1 MPRSRRK
8 FDIDEFVRACLEAWE
23 ADGADA
29 VKDVLDRTLGR
40 GCAPVRECFGD
51 PREAHLQVLY
61 AGPELVIENMVW
73 APGMSYPAHNHNT
86 PVMTGVYAGL
96 EVNDFYHPSPRIG
109 GRLQRTETV
118 DIGEG
123 DAVLMGYDAIHRIA
137 NPNRRSFTGAF
148 HIYMGD
154 YLHSSRSI
162 WYPDEASE
170 TAASF
175 ALTKDI
181 FAAANRDLVTARA
194 LEAEPRHRKRKG
206 TGGLTAVTLATGP
219 AISGSTTGT
228 ATAGAATSN
237 ATAANAAALAAATAA
252 AVGASGPRR
261 GSKPRAGSGGPSRA
275 HLHPPG
281 EQG

>member
-1 MPRSRRK
+1 MAMPRSRRK
-8 FDIDEFVRACLEAWE
+8 FDIDEFVRECLQAWE

-61 AGPELVIENMVW
+61 PGPELVIENMVW

-96 EVNDFYHPSPRIG
+96 EVNDFYQQTRSRKG
-109 GRLQRTETV
+109 GRLQRTATV
-118 DIGEG
+118 DINEG
-123 DAVLMGYDAIHRIA
+123 QAVLMAHDAIHRIA
-137 NPNRRSFTGAF
+137 NPNRRTFTGAF

-170 TAASF
+170 TPASF
-175 ALTKDI
+175 AVTKDI
-181 FAAANRDLVTARA
+181 FAAANRDLAAARA
-194 LEAEPRHRKRKG
+194 AEAEQDLHKKKG
-206 TGGLTAVTLATGP
+206 APPGLGAGTTGP
-219 AISGSTTGT
+219 GSP
-228 ATAGAATSN
+228 
-237 ATAANAAALAAATAA
+237 
-252 AVGASGPRR
+252 SGPPS
-261 GSKPRAGSGGPSRA
+261 GPSGPSGPAGHTHGVTHSAPHAPGRGPSRRGPRA
-275 HLHPPG
+275 PLHAPG
-281 EQG
+281 EHQG

>member
-1 MPRSRRK
+1 MAMPRSRRK
-8 FDIDEFVRACLEAWE
+8 FDIDEFVRECLEAWE

-29 VKDVLDRTLGR
+29 VKLVLDRTLRR

-96 EVNDFYHPSPRIG
+96 EVNDFYHQIGPRTG
-109 GRLQRTETV
+109 GRLQRTKTV
-118 DIGEG
+118 DINEG
-123 DAVLMGYDAIHRIA
+123 QAVLMAHDAIHRIA
-137 NPNRRSFTGAF
+137 NPNRRTFTGAF

-170 TAASF
+170 KPASF

-181 FAAANRDLVTARA
+181 FAAANRDLAAARA
-194 LEAEPRHRKRKG
+194 ADAEQDAHKKKSSAG
-206 TGGLTAVTLATGP
+206 IAASNGP
-219 AISGSTTGT
+219 GSGS
-228 ATAGAATSN
+228 GAPSGSPSGHAH
-237 ATAANAAALAAATAA
+237 
-252 AVGASGPRR
+252 GAPHPAPHPAPHAPAR
-261 GSKPRAGSGGPSRA
+261 GPSRRSPRA
-275 HLHPPG
+275 PLRSPG
-281 EQG
+281 DQG

>member
-8 FDIDEFVRACLEAWE
+8 FDIDEFVRECLQAWE
-23 ADGADA
+23 ADGAAA

-61 AGPELVIENMVW
+61 PGPELVIENMVW

-96 EVNDFYHPSPRIG
+96 EVNDFYHPSPRVG

-170 TAASF
+170 TTASF

-181 FAAANRDLVTARA
+181 FAAANRDLAAAR
-194 LEAEPRHRKRKG
+194 LEDDLDQPRRAKRKG
-206 TGGLTAVTLATGP
+206 MAELTGATV
-219 AISGSTTGT
+219 AAGT
-228 ATAGAATSN
+228 S
-237 ATAANAAALAAATAA
+237 
-252 AVGASGPRR
+252 
-261 GSKPRAGSGGPSRA
+261 GSGGPSTTGAARA
-275 HLHPPG
+275 SAANAGARRSSKARAASGTLARTHLHPPG
-281 EQG
+281 DQG

>member
-8 FDIDEFVRACLEAWE
+8 FDIDEFVRECLQAWE
-23 ADGADA
+23 TEGADA

-61 AGPELVIENMVW
+61 PGPELVIENMVW

-96 EVNDFYHPSPRIG
+96 EVNDFYQPQSSTG

-118 DIGEG
+118 DINEGE
-123 DAVLMGYDAIHRIA
+123 AVLMAHDAIHRIA
-137 NPNRRSFTGAF
+137 NPSRRSFTGAF

-162 WYPDEASE
+162 WYPDDASE
-170 TAASF
+170 TPASF

-181 FAAANRDLVTARA
+181 FAAANRDLAAARA
-194 LEAEPRHRKRKG
+194 AEADQDVHKKKG
-206 TGGLTAVTLATGP
+206 APPGPVLGAGPTGP
-219 AISGSTTGT
+219 GSP
-228 ATAGAATSN
+228 
-237 ATAANAAALAAATAA
+237 
-252 AVGASGPRR
+252 SGPPSGPTAHTHGVTHSAPHAPGRGPSRR
-261 GSKPRAGSGGPSRA
+261 GSRAP
-275 HLHPPG
+275 LHAPG
-281 EQG
+281 EHQG

>member
-1 MPRSRRK
+1 MPRSRLK
-8 FDIDEFVRACLEAWE
+8 FDIDEFVRECLQAWE

-61 AGPELVIENMVW
+61 PGPELVIENMVW

-96 EVNDFYHPSPRIG
+96 EVNDFYHQTRSRKG
-109 GRLQRTETV
+109 GASLRRTETV
-118 DIGEG
+118 DIAEG
-123 DAVLMGYDAIHRIA
+123 QAVLMAHDAIHRIA
-137 NPNRRSFTGAF
+137 NPNRRTFTGAF

-170 TAASF
+170 TPASF

-181 FAAANRDLVTARA
+181 FAAANRDLAAARA
-194 LEAEPRHRKRKG
+194 ADPDPDPPKKKSAAG
-206 TGGLTAVTLATGP
+206 PPGPTGP
-219 AISGSTTGT
+219 GS
-228 ATAGAATSN
+228 AGPSPGHN
-237 ATAANAAALAAATAA
+237 H
-252 AVGASGPRR
+252 GAPHGVTHSAPHAPAR
-261 GSKPRAGSGGPSRA
+261 GPSRRTTRSP
-275 HLHPPG
+275 LRSPG
-281 EQG
+281 DQG

>member
-1 MPRSRRK
+1 MAMPRSRRK
-8 FDIDEFVRACLEAWE
+8 FDIDEFVRECLQAWE
-23 ADGADA
+23 TEGADA

-61 AGPELVIENMVW
+61 PGPELVIENMVW

-96 EVNDFYHPSPRIG
+96 EVNDFYQAQPAPG

-118 DIGEG
+118 DINEGE
-123 DAVLMGYDAIHRIA
+123 AVLMAHDAIHRIA
-137 NPNRRSFTGAF
+137 NPNRRTFTGAF

-170 TAASF
+170 TPASF

-181 FAAANRDLVTARA
+181 FAAANRDLVASRA
-194 LEAEPRHRKRKG
+194 LEADQDPPKKKS
-206 TGGLTAVTLATGP
+206 TGP
-219 AISGSTTGT
+219 TGTTGPGS
-228 ATAGAATSN
+228 AGPP
-237 ATAANAAALAAATAA
+237 
-252 AVGASGPRR
+252 SGPSAGHTHGPSHPPHAPARGPWSRR
-261 GSKPRAGSGGPSRA
+261 GSRAP
-275 HLHPPG
+275 LHAPDDRH
-281 EQG
+281 ES

>member
-8 FDIDEFVRACLEAWE
+8 FDIDEFVRECLEAWE

-61 AGPELVIENMVW
+61 PGPELVIENMVW

-96 EVNDFYHPSPRIG
+96 EVNDFYHQTRSRKG

-118 DIGEG
+118 DINEG
-123 DAVLMGYDAIHRIA
+123 QAVLMAHDAIHRIA
-137 NPNRRSFTGAF
+137 NPNKRTFTGAF

-170 TAASF
+170 TPASF
-175 ALTKDI
+175 AMTKDI
-181 FAAANRDLVTARA
+181 FAAANRDLAAARA
-194 LEAEPRHRKRKG
+194 ADADQEPHKKKG
-206 TGGLTAVTLATGP
+206 GAPPGLGSTGLGSTGP
-219 AISGSTTGT
+219 GS
-228 ATAGAATSN
+228 
-237 ATAANAAALAAATAA
+237 
-252 AVGASGPRR
+252 ASGP
-261 GSKPRAGSGGPSRA
+261 PSGPSASHAHGVTHSAPHAPARGPSRRGNRA
-275 HLHPPG
+275 PLHAPG
-281 EQG
+281 EHQG

>member
-8 FDIDEFVRACLEAWE
+8 FDIDEFVRECLQAWE

-61 AGPELVIENMVW
+61 PGPELVIENMVW

-96 EVNDFYHPSPRIG
+96 EVNDFYQTQSRRG
-109 GRLQRTETV
+109 GRLQRTATV
-118 DIGEG
+118 DINEGE
-123 DAVLMGYDAIHRIA
+123 AVLMAHDAIHRIA
-137 NPNRRSFTGAF
+137 NPNRRTFTGAF

-162 WYPDEASE
+162 WYPDEGSE
-170 TAASF
+170 TPASF
-175 ALTKDI
+175 AVTKDI
-181 FAAANRDLVTARA
+181 FAAANRDLAAARA
-194 LEAEPRHRKRKG
+194 ADAEQELHKKRSAG
-206 TGGLTAVTLATGP
+206 TPGSGLGGLTGSTGP
-219 AISGSTTGT
+219 
-228 ATAGAATSN
+228 GAPSAPP
-237 ATAANAAALAAATAA
+237 
-252 AVGASGPRR
+252 SGPLGGHAHGVTHSAPHAPAR
-261 GSKPRAGSGGPSRA
+261 GPSRRGLRSTSRA
-275 HLHPPG
+275 PG
-281 EQG
+281 DQG

>member
-8 FDIDEFVRACLEAWE
+8 FDIDEFVRECLQAWE
-23 ADGADA
+23 AEGADA
-29 VKDVLDRTLGR
+29 VKDVLDRTLAR

-61 AGPELVIENMVW
+61 PGPELVIENMVW

-96 EVNDFYHPSPRIG
+96 EVNDFYEARAPRG
-109 GRLQRTETV
+109 GRLERTATV
-118 DIGEG
+118 DINEG
-123 DAVLMGYDAIHRIA
+123 QSVLMTHDAIHRIA
-137 NPNRRSFTGAF
+137 NPNRRAFTGAF

-170 TAASF
+170 TPASF

-181 FAAANRDLVTARA
+181 FAAANRDLAAARA
-194 LEAEPRHRKRKG
+194 ADAEQDLHKKKSVS
-206 TGGLTAVTLATGP
+206 GLTASTGP
-219 AISGSTTGT
+219 GS
-228 ATAGAATSN
+228 
-237 ATAANAAALAAATAA
+237 
-252 AVGASGPRR
+252 ASGPPS
-261 GSKPRAGSGGPSRA
+261 GPPAGHTHGATHSAPHAPGRGPSRRGTRSA
-275 HLHPPG
+275 SHSPG

>member
-8 FDIDEFVRACLEAWE
+8 FDIDEFVRECLQAWE

-61 AGPELVIENMVW
+61 PGPELVIENMVW

-96 EVNDFYHPSPRIG
+96 EVNDFYHSAGPRTG
-109 GRLQRTETV
+109 GRLQRTATV
-118 DIGEG
+118 DINEGE
-123 DAVLMGYDAIHRIA
+123 AVLMAHDAIHRIA
-137 NPNRRSFTGAF
+137 NPNRRTFTGAF

-170 TAASF
+170 TPASF
-175 ALTKDI
+175 AVTKDI
-181 FAAANRDLVTARA
+181 FAAANRDLAAARA
-194 LEAEPRHRKRKG
+194 AEEGHKKKSV
-206 TGGLTAVTLATGP
+206 TGGMGGIGGIGGIGGSTGP
-219 AISGSTTGT
+219 GS
-228 ATAGAATSN
+228 
-237 ATAANAAALAAATAA
+237 
-252 AVGASGPRR
+252 ASGPASGPTGHPHNATHSPPHAPGRGPTRR
-261 GSKPRAGSGGPSRA
+261 GARSP
-275 HLHPPG
+275 LHSPG
-281 EQG
+281 ELHSPGDQG

>member
-8 FDIDEFVRACLEAWE
+8 FDIDEFVRECLQAWE
-23 ADGADA
+23 ADGAAA

-61 AGPELVIENMVW
+61 PGPELVIENMVW

-96 EVNDFYHPSPRIG
+96 EVNDFYHPSPRVG

-170 TAASF
+170 TTASF

-181 FAAANRDLVTARA
+181 FAAANRDL
-194 LEAEPRHRKRKG
+194 
-206 TGGLTAVTLATGP
+206 
-219 AISGSTTGT
+219 
-228 ATAGAATSN
+228 
-237 ATAANAAALAAATAA
+237 AAARLEDDLDQ
-252 AVGASGPRR
+252 PRR
-261 GSKPRAGSGGPSRA
+261 AKR
-275 HLHPPG
+275 
-281 EQG
+281 

>member
-1 MPRSRRK
+1 MPRSRRT
-8 FDIDEFVRACLEAWE
+8 FDIDEFVRECLEAWE
-23 ADGADA
+23 ADGAEA
-29 VKDVLDRTLGR
+29 VKDVLDRTLRR

-61 AGPELVIENMVW
+61 PGPELVIENMVW

-86 PVMTGVYAGL
+86 PVMTGVYAGV
-96 EVNDFYHPSPRIG
+96 EINDFYHPSPQAG
-109 GRLQRTETV
+109 GRLQRTRTV

-137 NPNRRSFTGAF
+137 NPDRRSFTGAF

-170 TAASF
+170 TPATF

-181 FAAANRDLVTARA
+181 FAAANRDLVAARA
-194 LEAEPRHRKRKG
+194 AESEPG
-206 TGGLTAVTLATGP
+206 
-219 AISGSTTGT
+219 SGSGSELEPDRDRDTVPAGVSAPAVSIPPVPPVAAGAPTPPPAS
-228 ATAGAATSN
+228 ATAPPSAAHSSPRS
-237 ATAANAAALAAATAA
+237 
-252 AVGASGPRR
+252 ASRPPARGPGRR
-261 GSKPRAGSGGPSRA
+261 SARS
-275 HLHPPG
+275 HLHSSG
-281 EQG
+281 DQG

>member
-8 FDIDEFVRACLEAWE
+8 FDIDEFVRECLEAWE

-40 GCAPVRECFGD
+40 GCAPVRERFGD

-61 AGPELVIENMVW
+61 PGPELVIENMVW

-96 EVNDFYHPSPRIG
+96 EVNDFYHPSPRVG
-109 GRLQRTETV
+109 GRLQRTQTV

-170 TAASF
+170 TPASF
-175 ALTKDI
+175 ELTKDI
-181 FAAANRDLVTARA
+181 FAAAN
-194 LEAEPRHRKRKG
+194 
-206 TGGLTAVTLATGP
+206 
-219 AISGSTTGT
+219 
-228 ATAGAATSN
+228 
-237 ATAANAAALAAATAA
+237 
-252 AVGASGPRR
+252 
-261 GSKPRAGSGGPSRA
+261 
-275 HLHPPG
+275 
-281 EQG
+281 

>member
-8 FDIDEFVRACLEAWE
+8 FDIDEFVRECLQAWE
-23 ADGADA
+23 TEGADA

-61 AGPELVIENMVW
+61 PGPELVIENMVW

-96 EVNDFYHPSPRIG
+96 EVNDFYRAQSRAG
-109 GRLQRTETV
+109 GRLQRTRTV
-118 DIGEG
+118 DINEGEV
-123 DAVLMGYDAIHRIA
+123 VLMAHDAIHRIA

-170 TAASF
+170 TQASF

-181 FAAANRDLVTARA
+181 FAAANRDLVASRA
-194 LEAEPRHRKRKG
+194 ADAEQDAHKKK
-206 TGGLTAVTLATGP
+206 TGGPAGTTGP
-219 AISGSTTGT
+219 GS
-228 ATAGAATSN
+228 AGPP
-237 ATAANAAALAAATAA
+237 
-252 AVGASGPRR
+252 SGPPSGHTHGPSHPPHAPARGPSARR
-261 GSKPRAGSGGPSRA
+261 GSRAP
-275 HLHPPG
+275 LHAPDDMH
-281 EQG
+281 ES

>member
-8 FDIDEFVRACLEAWE
+8 FDIDEFVRECLQAWE

-29 VKDVLDRTLGR
+29 VKDVLDRILGR

-61 AGPELVIENMVW
+61 PGPELVIENMVW

-96 EVNDFYHPSPRIG
+96 EVNDFYQAGSSAG
-109 GRLQRTETV
+109 ARLQRTATV
-118 DIGEG
+118 DINEG
-123 DAVLMGYDAIHRIA
+123 QAVLMAHDAIHRIA
-137 NPNRRSFTGAF
+137 NPNRRTFTGAF

-170 TAASF
+170 TPASF
-175 ALTKDI
+175 AVTKDI
-181 FAAANRDLVTARA
+181 FAAANRDLAAARA
-194 LEAEPRHRKRKG
+194 AEEVHKKKSVAAG
-206 TGGLTAVTLATGP
+206 LGGSTGP
-219 AISGSTTGT
+219 GS
-228 ATAGAATSN
+228 
-237 ATAANAAALAAATAA
+237 
-252 AVGASGPRR
+252 ASGPPSGPTGHPHNATHSAPHAPGRGPTRR
-261 GSKPRAGSGGPSRA
+261 GARSP
-275 HLHPPG
+275 LHSPPG
-281 EQG
+281 DQG

>member
-8 FDIDEFVRACLEAWE
+8 FDIDEFVRECLQAWE

-61 AGPELVIENMVW
+61 PGPELVIENMVW

-96 EVNDFYHPSPRIG
+96 EVNDFYQQTRSRKG
-109 GRLQRTETV
+109 GRLQRTATV
-118 DIGEG
+118 DINEG
-123 DAVLMGYDAIHRIA
+123 QAVLMAHDAIHRIA
-137 NPNRRSFTGAF
+137 NPNRRTFTGAF

-170 TAASF
+170 TPASF
-175 ALTKDI
+175 AVTKDI
-181 FAAANRDLVTARA
+181 FAAANRDLAAARA
-194 LEAEPRHRKRKG
+194 AEAEQDVHKKKG
-206 TGGLTAVTLATGP
+206 APPGPGLGAGTTGP
-219 AISGSTTGT
+219 GSP
-228 ATAGAATSN
+228 
-237 ATAANAAALAAATAA
+237 
-252 AVGASGPRR
+252 SGPPSGPSGPSGPAGHTHGVTHSAPHAPGRGPSRR
-261 GSKPRAGSGGPSRA
+261 GSRAP
-275 HLHPPG
+275 LHAPG
-281 EQG
+281 EHQG